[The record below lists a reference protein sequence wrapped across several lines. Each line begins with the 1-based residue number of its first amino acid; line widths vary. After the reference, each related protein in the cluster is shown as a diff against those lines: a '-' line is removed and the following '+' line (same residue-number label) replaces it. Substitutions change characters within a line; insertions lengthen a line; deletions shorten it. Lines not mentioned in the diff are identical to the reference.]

1 MLRTA
6 IEAMK
11 MPTSLN
17 CFILLWRSLVSVG
30 YIDFLSFSQV
40 PYRLFPPYLKFIK
53 IYLWSNNNKIMLK
66 VCLINLELAFDV
78 NSLFLSIIKN
88 EHPEIDTSILH
99 A

>member
-1 MLRTA
+1 
-6 IEAMK
+6 
-11 MPTSLN
+11 
-17 CFILLWRSLVSVG
+17 
-30 YIDFLSFSQV
+30 
-40 PYRLFPPYLKFIK
+40 
-53 IYLWSNNNKIMLK
+53 MLK